1 MRIAQSGLRKII
13 DIGFA
18 FQQAKVLLSALEFDL
33 FTILGQ
39 GGMTGEQIREK
50 LELHPRGLWDFLDC
64 LLSMGILEREGEGE
78 KAIYRNSQEA
88 ALYLNRQSPYY
99 AGGILE
105 LANSRLYNL
114 WGDLADALKNGK
126 PQNEILYEG
135 KTYYENIYSD
145 PNLAEEFANAMAGA
159 SGENYRLLSQK
170 FNFSK
175 YNSLCDIGG
184 STGLLSI
191 CVAKSHKN
199 INCTSFDLEAMEII
213 AKKNVKR
220 HGLEERIKIVSG
232 DFLNDSLPKAEVIT
246 MGMILHNWNLE
257 TKKNLIRTVYEA
269 LPGNGVFIVIEMM
282 IDDERRECCA
292 GFLQSLNMLLEFG
305 EAFDFTI
312 QELKDWCNEI
322 GFKRYDV
329 INLNGPFSAV
339 IAYK

>member
-1 MRIAQSGLRKII
+1 MIARNGLRKII
-13 DIGFA
+13 DTGFA
-18 FQQAKVLLSALEFDL
+18 FQQAKVLLAALEFDM
-33 FTILGQ
+33 FTILDK

-50 LELHPRGLWDFLDC
+50 LKLHPRGLWDFLDC
-64 LLSMGILEREGEGE
+64 LLCLGILKRDGVGV
-78 KAIYRNSQEA
+78 KAIYSNSEEA
-88 ALYLNRQSPYY
+88 ELYLNKKSPYY

-114 WGDLADALKNGK
+114 WDNLTDALKNGK
-126 PQNEILYEG
+126 PQNEILYKG

-145 PNLAEEFANAMAGA
+145 PKLTEDFANAMAGA
-159 SGENYRLLSQK
+159 SGENYRLLSKK
-170 FNFSK
+170 FDFSR

-184 STGLLSI
+184 STALLSI
-191 CVAKSHKN
+191 CVAKEYDN
-199 INCTSFDLEAMEII
+199 IICTSFDLDAMETI
-213 AKKNVKR
+213 AKKNVIR
-220 HGLEERIKIVSG
+220 HRLDERIKIVSG
-232 DFLNDSLPKAEVIT
+232 NFLNDPLPKAEIIT

-257 TKKNLIRTVYEA
+257 TKKNLITAVYEA
-269 LPGNGVFIVIEMM
+269 LPSDGVFIVIEMM

-305 EAFDFTI
+305 EAFDFSI
-312 QELKDWCNEI
+312 QELKSWCNKI